1 MCSRIGLRE
10 QQLSQPVGRTAPNS
24 AQVSMSGSPTTF
36 ARRSQGLLTRVVPD
50 RRRHKRLTVE
60 LLGRFMRE
68 NKQEHPC
75 KLIDISAGGAAIRP
89 MSTVTVDIG
98 ERVVAFFEHVGGI
111 EGTVVR
117 EFEGGFAFRLAATQ
131 HKREKLAATLTWL
144 ANRSQ
149 LNDAE
154 ERRHERIVPKS
165 GRQQLQLAEGVVL
178 ECEVLDISVSGAS
191 IGTPARPELGTEV
204 TLGKLRA
211 RVVRHHPQGFG
222 VQFIDGQNQAL
233 LRRQF
238 G

>member
-1 MCSRIGLRE
+1 M
-10 QQLSQPVGRTAPNS
+10 S
-24 AQVSMSGSPTTF
+24 ASPTTF
-36 ARRSQGLLTRVVPD
+36 ARRSQGLLTRIAPD
-50 RRRHKRLTVE
+50 RRRHKRIAVE

-75 KLIDISAGGAAIRP
+75 KLIDISAGGAAIKP
-89 MSTVTVDIG
+89 MSSVQVAAG
-98 ERVVAFFEHVGGI
+98 ERVVAFFDHIGGI

-117 EFEGGFAFRLAATQ
+117 EFEGGFAFRLHATQ

-144 ANRSQ
+144 ANRSE
-149 LNDAE
+149 LTGAD

-165 GRQQLQLAEGVVL
+165 GRQQLQLAEGITL

-204 TLGKLRA
+204 MLGKLRA
-211 RVVRHHPQGFG
+211 RVVRHHAHGFG
-222 VQFIDGQNQAL
+222 VQFIDTQNQAT